1 MLSKSLQKR
10 NKILS
15 LKLKSKILRT
25 AFKKKKGHL
34 GGSLS
39 VLDILIGLFSS
50 KYLKLNRRN
59 FKKKNNDKIVLS
71 KGHTA
76 ISLYAV
82 MEEFKISNYYKLKDF
97 NSSNKALLEHPTLT
111 SDNVEITT
119 ESGSLGHGL
128 PISSG
133 LALGNKKNNVICIL
147 GDGELYEGSNWE
159 ALFFIASKK
168 LKNLLILVDCN
179 KFITLGANEQIVSQK
194 NLKKKFKSFNFN
206 VQEING
212 HNFNELE
219 KILEKFSKK
228 KFSDPLV
235 VLCQTVK
242 GKGIVGMENTAE
254 IHHGFPSVDQYEKT
268 LKKIYKQIQSYEKI

>member
-1 MLSKSLQKR
+1 MLTSLQKR

-15 LKLKSKILRT
+15 LKLKKKILKT
-25 AFKKKKGHL
+25 AFEKRKGHL

-50 KYLKLNRRN
+50 KKLRLNKRN
-59 FKKKNNDKIVLS
+59 FKKKDNDKLVLS

-82 MEEFKISNYYKLKDF
+82 MEEFNISNYYKLKDF

-111 SDNVEITT
+111 KNNIEITT
-119 ESGSLGHGL
+119 ETGSLGHGL

-133 LALGNKKNNVICIL
+133 LALGNKKNDVICIL

-179 KFITLGANEQIVSQK
+179 KFITLGANEKIVSQK
-194 NLKKKFKSFNFN
+194 SLKKKFKSFNFN

-212 HNFNELE
+212 HNFVDLE
-219 KILEKFSKK
+219 KTFEKFSKK
-228 KFSDPLV
+228 NFSNPMV
-235 VLCQTVK
+235 VLCRTIK
-242 GKGIVGMENTAE
+242 GKGIEGMENTAV
-254 IHHGFPSVDQYEKT
+254 IHHGFPSKDQYERT
-268 LKKIYKQIQSYEKI
+268 LKEIDKQIQSYEKI

>member
-1 MLSKSLQKR
+1 MLTSLQKR

-15 LKLKSKILRT
+15 LKLKKKILKT
-25 AFKKKKGHL
+25 AFEKRKGHL

-50 KYLKLNRRN
+50 KKLRLNKRN
-59 FKKKNNDKIVLS
+59 FKKKDNDKLVLS

-82 MEEFKISNYYKLKDF
+82 MEEFNISNYYKLKDF

-111 SDNVEITT
+111 KNNIEITT
-119 ESGSLGHGL
+119 ETGSLGHGL

-179 KFITLGANEQIVSQK
+179 KFITLGANEKIVSQK
-194 NLKKKFKSFNFN
+194 SLKKKFKSFNFN

-212 HNFNELE
+212 HNFIDLE
-219 KILEKFSKK
+219 KTFEKFSKK
-228 KFSDPLV
+228 NFSNPMV
-235 VLCQTVK
+235 VLCRTIK
-242 GKGIVGMENTAE
+242 GKGIEGLENTAE
-254 IHHGFPSVDQYEKT
+254 IHHGFPSKNQYERT
-268 LKKIYKQIQSYEKI
+268 LKEIDKQIQSYEKI